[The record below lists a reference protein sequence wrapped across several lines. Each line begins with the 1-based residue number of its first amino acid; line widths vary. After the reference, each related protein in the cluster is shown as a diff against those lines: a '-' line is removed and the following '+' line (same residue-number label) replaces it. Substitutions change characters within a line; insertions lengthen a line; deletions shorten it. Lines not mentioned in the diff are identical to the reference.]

1 MTYIVSL
8 KTHDIGI
15 RLALGASRE
24 AILQLVMRRGF
35 VVIVT
40 GVVIGMAAS
49 MVLTRFVASHLTGV
63 SATDPLTLI
72 GVVLTMMLAGLFAC
86 FLPARRA
93 TLVEPMA
100 TLRNE

>member
-24 AILQLVMRRGF
+24 AILKLILKKGLAL
-35 VVIVT
+35 IVA

-49 MVLTRFVASHLTGV
+49 LGLTRFLASQLSGV
-63 SATDPLTLI
+63 SATDPVTLI
-72 GVVLTMMLAGLFAC
+72 GVVVAMMLAGLFAC